1 MEGTPVTSETIDAS
15 GVPEGLYAAGLK
27 AVAERYAA
35 LGSPQDVAE
44 KINEFHAAGVRH
56 IVIDLVG
63 PYEKRMEQIDRFAGE
78 VMPLLKH
85 LR

>member
-1 MEGTPVTSETIDAS
+1 MDFRRA
-15 GVPEGLYAAGLK
+15 
-27 AVAERYAA
+27 AERYAA

-56 IVIDLVG
+56 IIIDLVG
-63 PYEKRMEQIDRFAGE
+63 PYEKRMEQVDRFASQ
-78 VMPLLKH
+78 VMPLLQG